1 MYQPIF
7 SLKTGWIVGVIDNHI
22 AKPLTEEEVTQVCNR
37 INSFPLEAV
46 TMEQNG
52 GIDFADKEIRHI
64 LGRPCFQFIGWAQ
77 AIRKLGYPL
86 ARKAEE
92 EQALGIYY
100 LLWLYGKHKD
110 KYWEFANV
118 DSEMKL
124 FIEQLSRFSD

>member
-1 MYQPIF
+1 MNRYE
-7 SLKTGWIVGVIDNHI
+7 I
-22 AKPLTEEEVTQVCNR
+22 AKKLNVPNFEHDNNHWGVNVKQLLKLLNKS
-37 INSFPLEAV
+37 IPLEAGV
-46 TMEQNG
+46 DVKTA

-64 LGRPCFQFIGWAQ
+64 LGRPCFQFIGWAE

-100 LLWLYGKHKD
+100 LLWLYDKHKD